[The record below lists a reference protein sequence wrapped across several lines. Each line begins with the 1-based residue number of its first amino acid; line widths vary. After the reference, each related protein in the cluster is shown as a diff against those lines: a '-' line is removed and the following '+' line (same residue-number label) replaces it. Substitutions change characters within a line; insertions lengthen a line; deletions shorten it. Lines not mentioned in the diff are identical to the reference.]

1 MISDNH
7 DPLATALASL
17 AVDPPDELLDRVIAR
32 WVRVPGPI
40 GPLYVASTD
49 VGIAYVRTG
58 DAVGDSGAEFAAKFR
73 ARFARPLQPG
83 TRPPAGLL
91 PALRTGRVSA
101 LRFDFSGLSGFD
113 QVVLQAAAT
122 IPRGQVRP
130 YRWVAEQAGRPGA
143 VRAVGS
149 ALGRNPVPVLIGCH
163 RVIRTDGA
171 VGDYVFGASAKARL
185 LAAEGANLAE
195 VRELARRGVR
205 YLASDTTGVV
215 CFPSCSHARRITP
228 AHRQDFRSMTEAQ
241 LAGYRP
247 CRDCRPAAAPAVR
260 EVPS

>member
-7 DPLATALASL
+7 DPLAAALAEL
-17 AVDPPDELLDRVIAR
+17 AVDPPSRLLDRVVAR
-32 WVRVPGPI
+32 WVRVPGPL
-40 GPLYVASTD
+40 GLLYVAFTQA
-49 VGIAYVRTG
+49 GIAYVRTG
-58 DAVGDSGAEFAAKFR
+58 DAVGDSDTEFAAGFR

-91 PALRTGRVSA
+91 PALRTGRVTG
-101 LRFDFSGLSGFD
+101 LQFDLSELGSFD
-113 QVVLQAAAT
+113 QAVLAATAT

-130 YRWVAEQAGRPGA
+130 YRWIAEQVGRPGA

-163 RVIRTDGA
+163 RVIRSDGA
-171 VGDYVFGASAKARL
+171 VGDYVFGAQTKSRL
-185 LAAEGANLAE
+185 LAVEDANLAE
-195 VRELARRGVR
+195 VGELARRGVR

-228 AHRQDFRSMTEAQ
+228 AHRQGFASVAAAQ

-247 CRDCRPAAAPAVR
+247 CLHCLPTPAVR
-260 EVPS
+260 ETS

>member
-1 MISDNH
+1 MIIDNH
-7 DPLATALASL
+7 NPLAAALAGL
-17 AVDPPDELLDRVIAR
+17 AVDPPAGLTDRVIAR

-40 GPLYVASTD
+40 GPLYVAFTD
-49 VGIAYVRTG
+49 AGVAYVRTG
-58 DAVGDSGAEFAAKFR
+58 DAVGDSDAEFAAGFR
-73 ARFARPLQPG
+73 VRFARPMQPG

-91 PALRTGRVSA
+91 PALHTGRVGA
-101 LRFDFSGLSGFD
+101 LRFDLRGLGAFD
-113 QVVLQAAAT
+113 QAVLAAAAT

-130 YRWVAEQAGRPGA
+130 YRWIAEQVGRPGA

-163 RVIRTDGA
+163 RVIRSDGA
-171 VGDYVFGASAKARL
+171 VGDYVFGAETKSRL
-185 LAAEGANLAE
+185 LAIEDANLGE

-215 CFPSCSHARRITP
+215 CFPSCPHARRITA
-228 AHRQDFRSMTEAQ
+228 AHRQGFASVTAAQ

-247 CRDCRPAAAPAVR
+247 CRHCQPITALATR
-260 EVPS
+260 ETSS

>member
-7 DPLATALASL
+7 DPLAAALAGL
-17 AVDPPDELLDRVIAR
+17 AVDPPAGLIDRVIAR

-40 GPLYVASTD
+40 GPLYVAFTEA
-49 VGIAYVRTG
+49 GIAYVRIG
-58 DAVGDSGAEFAAKFR
+58 DAVGDSDAQFTAAFR
-73 ARFARPLQPG
+73 VRFARPMRPG

-101 LRFDFSGLSGFD
+101 LRFDFSGLGAFD
-113 QVVLQAAAT
+113 QAVLAAAAT
-122 IPRGQVRP
+122 IPRGEVRP
-130 YRWVAEQAGRPGA
+130 YRWIAEQVGRPGA

-163 RVIRTDGA
+163 RVIRSDGA
-171 VGDYVFGASAKARL
+171 VGDYVFGAETKSRL
-185 LAAEGANLAE
+185 LAVEDANLGE
-195 VRELARRGVR
+195 VRELARHGVR

-215 CFPSCSHARRITP
+215 CFPSCSHARRITA
-228 AHRQDFRSMTEAQ
+228 AHRQGFASVAAAQ

-247 CRDCRPAAAPAVR
+247 CRHCQPIAALAQR
-260 EVPS
+260 ETSS

>member
-7 DPLATALASL
+7 DPLAVELAGL
-17 AVDPPDELLDRVIAR
+17 AVDPPAGLLDRVIAR

-40 GPLYVASTD
+40 GPLYVVSTEA
-49 VGIAYVRTG
+49 GIAYVRTG
-58 DAVGDSGAEFAAKFR
+58 DAVNDSDVEFAAGFR
-73 ARFARPLQPG
+73 DRFARPLLPG
-83 TRPPAGLL
+83 TQPPAGLL
-91 PALRTGRVSA
+91 PALRTGRVTA
-101 LRFDFSGLSGFD
+101 LRFDLSGLGDFD
-113 QVVLQAAAT
+113 QAVLQATAT

-130 YRWVAEQAGRPGA
+130 YRWIAEQVGRPGA

-163 RVIRTDGA
+163 RVIRSDGA
-171 VGDYVFGASAKARL
+171 VGDYVFGAQTKSRL
-185 LAAEGANLAE
+185 LAVEGANLAE

-215 CFPSCSHARRITP
+215 CFPSCSDARRITP
-228 AHRQDFRSMTEAQ
+228 EHRQGFASVAAAQ

-247 CRDCRPAAAPAVR
+247 CRHCRPTAAVAAR
-260 EVPS
+260 ETS

>member
-7 DPLATALASL
+7 DPLAAALAGL
-17 AVDPPDELLDRVIAR
+17 AVDPPAGLIDRVIAR

-40 GPLYVASTD
+40 GPLYVAFTKA
-49 VGIAYVRTG
+49 GIAYVRTG
-58 DAVGDSGAEFAAKFR
+58 DAVSDSDAEFAAGFR
-73 ARFARPLQPG
+73 ARFARPTQPG
-83 TRPPAGLL
+83 ARPPAGLL

-101 LRFDFSGLSGFD
+101 LRFDLRGLGSFD
-113 QVVLQAAAT
+113 QAVLAAAAT

-130 YRWVAEQAGRPGA
+130 YRWIAEQVGRPGA

-163 RVIRTDGA
+163 RVIRSDGA
-171 VGDYVFGASAKARL
+171 VGDYVFGAETKSRL
-185 LAAEGANLAE
+185 LAVEGANLGE

-215 CFPSCSHARRITP
+215 CFPSCAHARRITA
-228 AHRQDFRSMTEAQ
+228 AHRQGFASVTAAQ

-247 CRDCRPAAAPAVR
+247 CRHCQPIAALATR
-260 EVPS
+260 ETSS